1 MTPNDPSPP
10 AKAPAPYA
18 EPPVAQ
24 LTLVLKNESTVQGIQ
39 YFSVFPP
46 ALAVVPNQPQTVMP
60 MVSTATNNNTQ
71 PTATLKWPAPPTM
84 SLFALQDG
92 EGIGAATPTVVTLGS
107 TVAISWKVDTFAIA
121 VTPGAGT
128 TVRLTFDPAIPP
140 GSRVG
145 VTVGPGPI
153 LMPIVGDG
161 LTLTPSLTPNY
172 TVQFGTP
179 WQGGSVDFKD
189 VSVLAPV
196 AFKGNTA
203 MVVVGSDNLIV
214 QKDSALNPPDD

>member
-1 MTPNDPSPP
+1 M
-10 AKAPAPYA
+10 
-18 EPPVAQ
+18 
-24 LTLVLKNESTVQGIQ
+24 
-39 YFSVFPP
+39 
-46 ALAVVPNQPQTVMP
+46 
-60 MVSTATNNNTQ
+60 
-71 PTATLKWPAPPTM
+71 
-84 SLFALQDG
+84 
-92 EGIGAATPTVVTLGS
+92 
-107 TVAISWKVDTFAIA
+107 
-121 VTPGAGT
+121 
-128 TVRLTFDPAIPP
+128 
-140 GSRVG
+140 
-145 VTVGPGPI
+145 TVGPGPI